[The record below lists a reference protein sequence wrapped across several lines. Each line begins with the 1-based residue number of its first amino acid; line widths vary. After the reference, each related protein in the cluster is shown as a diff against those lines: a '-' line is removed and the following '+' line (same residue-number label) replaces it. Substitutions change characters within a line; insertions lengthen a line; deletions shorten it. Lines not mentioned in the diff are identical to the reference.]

1 MLSTPHRP
9 VEPSLAWVQIQAG
22 MQKFGLVC
30 TYNIHCGSKKN
41 APTLADYN
49 YDPIQSIFIIFSML
63 FANDHKS
70 LSGGKIFHLTAHML
84 PLYLVK
90 HNALFC
96 TNYTA
101 YRKKMR
107 QLRITITSIS
117 VKEF

>member
-1 MLSTPHRP
+1 M
-9 VEPSLAWVQIQAG
+9 VQ
-22 MQKFGLVC
+22 
-30 TYNIHCGSKKN
+30 KN

-49 YDPIQSIFIIFSML
+49 YDPVQSILIIFSKL

-70 LSGGKIFHLTAHML
+70 CLLSGGKIFHLTAHML

-101 YRKKMR
+101 YRTKYVF
-107 QLRITITSIS
+107 LRVALKITG
-117 VKEF
+117 

>member
-1 MLSTPHRP
+1 M
-9 VEPSLAWVQIQAG
+9 VQ
-22 MQKFGLVC
+22 
-30 TYNIHCGSKKN
+30 KN
-41 APTLADYN
+41 APNLADYN
-49 YDPIQSIFIIFSML
+49 YDPVQSILIIFGKL
-63 FANDHKS
+63 FANDHRK
-70 LSGGKIFHLTAHML
+70 LSGGKIFHLPAHML

-96 TNYTA
+96 TNFTA